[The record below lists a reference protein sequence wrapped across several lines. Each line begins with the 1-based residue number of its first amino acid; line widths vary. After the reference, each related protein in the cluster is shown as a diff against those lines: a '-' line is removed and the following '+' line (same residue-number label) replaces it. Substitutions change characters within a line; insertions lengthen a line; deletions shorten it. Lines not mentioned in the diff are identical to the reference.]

1 MDGDKQYPMAGT
13 FVRAS
18 IAIVIVT
25 SLAST
30 VVTLMAAM
38 YPALNATVQ
47 ALVDAVWIIPA
58 RQWAR
63 GSSYP
68 ELSAVYY
75 LCCSPVFVAAVV
87 GVTAKVGF
95 PVVNKFAPN
104 FTRGLRVRSA
114 IVSLGLIAASI
125 ALLVLFDG
133 ADSQYLHLGTNLGIL
148 LALGWAF
155 FAGSACL
162 FSLGLVGLCESLFP
176 SGEARI

>member
-1 MDGDKQYPMAGT
+1 
-13 FVRAS
+13 
-18 IAIVIVT
+18 
-25 SLAST
+25 
-30 VVTLMAAM
+30 
-38 YPALNATVQ
+38 
-47 ALVDAVWIIPA
+47 
-58 RQWAR
+58 
-63 GSSYP
+63 
-68 ELSAVYY
+68 
-75 LCCSPVFVAAVV
+75 VFVAAVV